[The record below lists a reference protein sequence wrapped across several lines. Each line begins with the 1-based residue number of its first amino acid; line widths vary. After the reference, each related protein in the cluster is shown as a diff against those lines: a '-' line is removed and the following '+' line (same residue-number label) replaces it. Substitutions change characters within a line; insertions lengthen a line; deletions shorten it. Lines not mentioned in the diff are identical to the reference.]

1 MDRTDGDAEHRTHGV
16 FDIDAI
22 ARALPPEART
32 MLVDTRLTDERE
44 ASCRLFRVY
53 ATVPPHYHAT
63 CDEYL
68 LIVSGRARFF
78 MADLEPF
85 EVGAGRLLFFKK
97 GTVHGIWIAEPPLV
111 FLAID
116 TPRRDPR
123 DVVFVDPSDGTPD
136 SFIRTETIA

>member
-1 MDRTDGDAEHRTHGV
+1 MSDEQFIKQPHGI
-16 FDIDAI
+16 FDIQAI
-22 ARALPPEART
+22 AGAFPPEAQT
-32 MLVDTRLTDERE
+32 MLVDTRLSDQQE

-68 LIVSGRARFF
+68 QIVSGRARFF
-78 MADLEPF
+78 MGDLDPF
-85 EVGAGRLLFFKK
+85 EVGPGRLLFFRK
-97 GTVHGIWIAEPPLV
+97 GTVHGIWIVEEPLV

-136 SFIRTETIA
+136 TFVRPLT